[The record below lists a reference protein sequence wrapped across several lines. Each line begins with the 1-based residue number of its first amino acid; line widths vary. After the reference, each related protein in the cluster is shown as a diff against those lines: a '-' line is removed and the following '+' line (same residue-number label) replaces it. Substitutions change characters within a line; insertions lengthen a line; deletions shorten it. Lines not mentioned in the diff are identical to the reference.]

1 MIINSKCKL
10 FHTGNIQYA
19 ENVFLWYILYNK
31 IANKINL
38 MPMSHTKINRI

>member
-19 ENVFLWYILYNK
+19 ENVFCDIYYTIRLLIRS
-31 IANKINL
+31 I
-38 MPMSHTKINRI
+38 